1 MGAVCTPSGRFK
13 YTFFLCIQI
22 LSTEVLSIRISGEL
36 KREAEKLGI
45 DVKSV
50 VEKALADAVEHAKRR
65 KLEEAINMLLKEM
78 DEISEGEWVRVVK
91 ECRRER

>member
-1 MGAVCTPSGRFK
+1 M
-13 YTFFLCIQI
+13 
-22 LSTEVLSIRISGEL
+22 STEVLSVRISGEL

-50 VEKALADAVEHAKRR
+50 VERALADAVEQAKRR

-78 DEISEGEWVRVVK
+78 GEVSDDEWVRVVK

>member
-1 MGAVCTPSGRFK
+1 M
-13 YTFFLCIQI
+13 
-22 LSTEVLSIRISGEL
+22 STAVLSIRISGEL
-36 KREAEKLGI
+36 KRETEKLGI

-50 VEKALADAVEHAKRR
+50 VEKALADAVEQAKRR

-78 DEISEGEWVRVVK
+78 DEISEEEWVRVVK

>member
-1 MGAVCTPSGRFK
+1 M
-13 YTFFLCIQI
+13 
-22 LSTEVLSIRISGEL
+22 STEVLSIRISGEL
-36 KREAEKLGI
+36 KRETEKLGI

-50 VEKALADAVEHAKRR
+50 VEKALAEAVEQAKRR

-78 DEISEGEWVRVVK
+78 GEVSEEEWVRVVK